1 MMNFT
6 NDIKKLFYA
15 YADKEKAIGMKAYMR
30 NQFEYLGLTTPLRKE
45 FVHPLIKELNP
56 SCDDLFKIAQ
66 ELYLLPEREFQYTA
80 ITLLNHYWTKI
91 EDIQDLENI
100 IVQKPWW
107 DTIDSIVGTYG
118 HLVKRQPELTKEMDR
133 YSVSDNFWL
142 RRISLIYQL
151 GYKKETNQAK
161 LFEYCLLM
169 ADEKEF
175 FIRKAIGWSLRQYA
189 RVEPEKVKE
198 FVSKNKLSTLS
209 TREALKR
216 LT

>member
-1 MMNFT
+1 MKFT
-6 NDIKKLFYA
+6 QDIQKIFYEH
-15 YADKEKAIGMKAYMR
+15 ADKEKAIGMKAYMR

-45 FVHPLIKELNP
+45 LVRPLIKELNP
-56 SCDDLFKIAQ
+56 TPEELFKIAQ

-80 ITLLNHYWTKI
+80 ITLLNHFWNKI
-91 EDIQDLENI
+91 ENIKDLEHI

-118 HLVKRQPELTKEMDR
+118 HLVKRQPELNLEMDR
-133 YSVSDNFWL
+133 YSTSENFWL

-151 GYKKETNQAK
+151 GYKKETNEAK

-175 FIRKAIGWSLRQYA
+175 FIRKAIGWALRQYA

-198 FVSKNKLSTLS
+198 FVTQNKLSTLS